1 MFIRE
6 TAAHRGERRPFPAAA
21 RRSMCSDRFV
31 DVLHETY
38 KYV

>member
-6 TAAHRGERRPFPAAA
+6 AAATRGERRPFPAAA
-21 RRSMCSDRFV
+21 RLLMCSDMFV

>member
-1 MFIRE
+1 MFIVQ
-6 TAAHRGERRPFPAAA
+6 TVATRGARRPFPAGADGLM
-21 RRSMCSDRFV
+21 SSDMFV